1 LYIHQPKNQ
10 FGSAGGRFTTQFV
23 FLGGSAVF
31 VLVGENR
38 TMQRWLI
45 LTLTCLGTAYGA
57 ELGEI
62 KTVYLLPMS
71 RGLDQF
77 LAERLTSQ
85 QVLQVVTD
93 PKKAD
98 AIFTDRVGANFEQS
112 IEELYDAKK
121 EEVKSS
127 DKVEDLVTYQ
137 RPAMQPLS
145 RGKGNIFL
153 VDRESKSV
161 LWSTFV
167 EPKTSNSKDMNQI
180 ADQVS
185 DKLAKARKKK

>member
-1 LYIHQPKNQ
+1 
-10 FGSAGGRFTTQFV
+10 
-23 FLGGSAVF
+23 
-31 VLVGENR
+31 
-38 TMQRWLI
+38 MQRLLI
-45 LTLTCLGTAYGA
+45 FALTCLGAAYAA
-57 ELGEI
+57 ELGEV
-62 KTVYLLPMS
+62 KSVYLLPMS

-85 QVLQVVTD
+85 QILQVVTD

-98 AIFTDRVGANFEQS
+98 AIFTDRVGSNFEQS
-112 IEELYDAKK
+112 LQEIYEPKP
-121 EEVKSS
+121 EVQSS
-127 DKVEDLVTYQ
+127 DKVEDLVTRQ

-153 VDRESKSV
+153 VDRETKNV

-167 EPKTSNSKDMNQI
+167 EPRTANAKDLNHI

-185 DKLAKARKKK
+185 DQLAKARKKKAGSTPSGSTP